1 MSHGEHCSAVTPN
14 QVPYCLSTSV
24 GRVNGGGREAG
35 ARAALS
41 LKGNT
46 SWGGVLLVGEL
57 SYRKRPK
64 TWPKSQSEEVAEPD
78 LNTGLPNT
86 LVPSILQMRG

>member
-46 SWGGVLLVGEL
+46 SWWGGAPGGGAQLPE
-57 SYRKRPK
+57 KA
-64 TWPKSQSEEVAEPD
+64 QD
-78 LNTGLPNT
+78 LAKVTE
-86 LVPSILQMRG
+86 